1 MSYASALD
9 RLHALGQELHTAP
22 GAPRRKFE
30 LAHMRTL
37 MAALGNAERSFT
49 SILVAGT
56 NGKGSTASTLASILT
71 RAGYRTGLYT
81 SPHLSRVNER
91 IQLDG
96 AMIADDDFAALFS
109 HVEEV
114 AESLVR
120 DERLP
125 ALPSFFET
133 LTAMGFLYFASR
145 QVHTAVVEVG
155 MGGRLDATNIV
166 EPAVSVITDISLDHT
181 EWLGSTVDLIARE
194 KAGILRPEGVMI
206 TLPQHPEANQALGE
220 VAIALGVRGV
230 NAAGY
235 VPVHN
240 HPEQYTRNR
249 YPLSVMGE
257 LIGIDS
263 PLAGAH
269 QQRNLALAIAT
280 AVELRNS
287 HGYNIT
293 PIDIQAGIRDT
304 VWPARLELIPGNRDR
319 ADVLLDVGHN
329 PAGAWALRAAVSH
342 LDRGQPL
349 TLVFGCL
356 KDKPAV
362 ELAQILFPLF
372 GKVMLTPVDSP
383 RSASVEDLL
392 AAAATTGSEV
402 EAAAEAIRRVGAG
415 AAVNPGERSRRGDR
429 VGVPS
434 RAVATSV
441 GDRTGCAC
449 GVDESMSS
457 AGMSSLPGG
466 PLPLTTRLTSNLARG
481 PLFFFFTGAFG
492 CMSLAASCLEKDGRL
507 QHTIARQWAR
517 TSLRIA
523 GAPVTVI
530 GRENLLPVAVYTSN
544 HTSFM
549 DTPLVFSSLPFQ
561 FRILAKQS
569 LWKWPFIGWHLHRS
583 GQIPVDEEGSGS
595 VTGLESRHPRRLSPE
610 CLCSSF
616 LRVGVP
622 RMGRF
627 SRSCAGRPTSRFAA
641 GFRWCRWR

>member
-9 RLHALGQELHTAP
+9 RLYALGQELHTAP

-37 MAALGNAERSFT
+37 MAALGNAERKFA

-56 NGKGSTASTLASILT
+56 NGKGSTASTLASILG

-91 IQLDG
+91 IQVNG
-96 AMIADDDFAALFS
+96 VMIADDDFAHLFDR
-109 HVEEV
+109 VEEI
-114 AESLVR
+114 AATLVH
-120 DERLP
+120 DGRLP
-125 ALPSFFET
+125 GMPSFFET
-133 LTAMGFLYFASR
+133 VTAIGFLYFASSN
-145 QVHTAVVEVG
+145 VHTAVVEVG

-166 EPAVSVITDISLDHT
+166 EPMVSVITDISLDHT

-194 KAGILRPEGVMI
+194 KAGILRREGVMI

-220 VAIALGVRGV
+220 VAVSLNVRGV
-230 NAAGY
+230 NAASY

-269 QQRNLALAIAT
+269 QQRNLALAIAA
-280 AVELRNS
+280 AVELRNN

-304 VWPARLELIPGNRDR
+304 VWPARLEYIASASGR

-342 LDRGQPL
+342 LDKGQPM

-356 KDKPAV
+356 KDKPVV

-372 GKVMLTPVDSP
+372 GKVILTPVDSP

-392 AAAATTGSEV
+392 AAALTTGSD
-402 EAAAEAIRRVGAG
+402 AEG
-415 AAVNPGERSRRGDR
+415 AASAV
-429 VGVPS
+429 
-434 RAVATSV
+434 RAVERALEVTPVHGLVVVTGSV
-441 GDRTGCAC
+441 YLVGQVR
-449 GVDESMSS
+449 
-457 AGMSSLPGG
+457 
-466 PLPLTTRLTSNLARG
+466 PLLV
-481 PLFFFFTGAFG
+481 
-492 CMSLAASCLEKDGRL
+492 AASAEPIK
-507 QHTIARQWAR
+507 
-517 TSLRIA
+517 
-523 GAPVTVI
+523 V
-530 GRENLLPVAVYTSN
+530 
-544 HTSFM
+544 
-549 DTPLVFSSLPFQ
+549 
-561 FRILAKQS
+561 
-569 LWKWPFIGWHLHRS
+569 
-583 GQIPVDEEGSGS
+583 
-595 VTGLESRHPRRLSPE
+595 
-610 CLCSSF
+610 
-616 LRVGVP
+616 
-622 RMGRF
+622 
-627 SRSCAGRPTSRFAA
+627 
-641 GFRWCRWR
+641 